1 MCARPGIST
10 SGPFYVE
17 LRPVMRERCP
27 LSGNIRALSE
37 VFASRG
43 YSLYLVGGAVRD
55 YLLSLPNDDYDFATD
70 ARPQEVMDL
79 FPHHVIPT
87 GLQHGTV
94 TVRFRKSSY
103 EITTFRSES
112 SYSDSRHPD
121 SVTFVR
127 SLESDLERRDFTIN
141 ALAVDCRDGRIIDMH
156 DGRGDLKRKLVRAIG
171 RPDERFSEDALRML
185 RACRFAA
192 KLGFTVETE
201 TFNAMCRLSGNIVKV
216 SGERIRE
223 ELFRIICS
231 PHPAAGIELMR
242 RSGLLHWILPELEA
256 CHGVEQMGLHHM
268 DVYHHQLA
276 ALEVAREHSYPPE
289 VRLAALLHDIGKPE
303 CRTVAPDGGSCTFYG
318 HDRLSGEKTDVI
330 MRRLKCSNAEREK
343 VVLLVREHMFNYTSQ
358 WSDGAVRRFVS
369 RVGKDNIT
377 DLIRLRIAD
386 AQSIS
391 SKPVLDPLWELEER
405 VRKILEEKEP
415 LGIRDLAIGG
425 RELMALGV
433 PQGPQLGRVLNQL
446 LDLVLEDAALNTKEN
461 LRQKAQEIISRS

>member
-10 SGPFYVE
+10 SCPFYVE

-156 DGRGDLKRKLVRAIG
+156 DGRGDLKR
-171 RPDERFSEDALRML
+171 
-185 RACRFAA
+185 
-192 KLGFTVETE
+192 LGFTVETE

-461 LRQKAQEIISRS
+461 LCQKAQEIISRS